1 MLVKLTTRVL
11 SEVPKTSQKTGNVYR
26 IINFMDGANIVNAMC
41 KNECTTPIVP
51 FEEHT
56 LTLDV
61 NIKYGSFKIVEIE
74 RAS

>member
-1 MLVKLTTRVL
+1 MLVKLKTRII
-11 SEVPKTSQKTGNVYR
+11 SETEKTSQKTGNAYR
-26 IINFMDGANIVNAMC
+26 LINFMDGANIVNAMC
-41 KNECTTPIVP
+41 KNDCTTPIVP

-74 RAS
+74 R